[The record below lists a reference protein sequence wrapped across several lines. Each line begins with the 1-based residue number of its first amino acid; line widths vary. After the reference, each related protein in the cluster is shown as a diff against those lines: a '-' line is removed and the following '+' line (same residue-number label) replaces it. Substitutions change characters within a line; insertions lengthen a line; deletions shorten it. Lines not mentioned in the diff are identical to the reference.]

1 MLTVEKLT
9 KLYGNIPAVYNVS
22 FEINKG
28 EIVGLLGHNGAGK
41 TTILKMLG
49 GFIESNHGS
58 IKINGSDINDDP
70 KKSQKDIG
78 YLSDNLS
85 IYPDMSVAEY
95 LDYVCEVKGIKVNK
109 VASEIKRVIRA
120 TDIESKI
127 LSKISTLSKGYELR
141 VGIAQ
146 AILGKPKLL
155 ILDQYTNGLD
165 SKQKN
170 IARELIRDLSKN
182 TTVILSTDIVQEVDA
197 LCSRALIVR
206 DGELVVDAELD
217 ELKKDNILSL
227 STSLNKESL
236 SSVLKQLNGL
246 SLIKKISGVEDKIS
260 YHLELGNNIQV
271 DETIDEISRLIIFSG
286 GTLYSICKKVIDL
299 ETLFREASEIP
310 HHLLATK
317 KLRFINEMEA

>member
-1 MLTVEKLT
+1 MLIVKQLT
-9 KLYGNIPAVYNVS
+9 RLYGNISAVNNVS
-22 FEINKG
+22 FKINKG

-41 TTILKMLG
+41 TTIMKMLS

-58 IKINGSDINDDP
+58 IEINGVDIKDDP
-70 KKSQKDIG
+70 KKAQKDIG
-78 YLSDNLS
+78 YLSENLP
-85 IYPDMSVAEY
+85 IYPEMFVADY
-95 LDYVCEVKGIKVNK
+95 LDYVCKIKGIEVNK

-127 LSKISTLSKGYELR
+127 LSPISTLSRGYKQR

-155 ILDQYTNGLD
+155 ILDEPTNGLD
-165 SKQKN
+165 PKQTN
-170 IARELIRDLSKN
+170 LVRELIRDLSKN
-182 TTVILSTDIVQEVDA
+182 ATVILSTHIMQEVDA

-217 ELKKDNILSL
+217 ELKKSNILSL
-227 STSLNKESL
+227 STSLNEESL
-236 SSVLKQLNGL
+236 SSVLKELNGL
-246 SLIKKISGVEDKIS
+246 SLIKKISGEGDNIS

-271 DETIDEISRLIIFSG
+271 DETIGEISRLIISSG
-286 GTLYSICKKVIDL
+286 GTLYSIYKKVIDL

-310 HHLLATK
+310 HHLLAAK
-317 KLRFINEMEA
+317 KLKEKNEMEV

>member
-9 KLYGNIPAVYNVS
+9 RLYGNISAVNNVS
-22 FEINKG
+22 FKINKG

-41 TTILKMLG
+41 TTIMKMLS

-58 IKINGSDINDDP
+58 IEINGVDIKNDP
-70 KKSQKDIG
+70 KKAQKDIG
-78 YLSDNLS
+78 YLSENLP
-85 IYPDMSVAEY
+85 IYPEMFVADY
-95 LDYVCEVKGIKVNK
+95 LDYVCKIKGIEVNK

-127 LSKISTLSKGYELR
+127 LSPISTLSRGYKQR

-155 ILDQYTNGLD
+155 ILDEPTNGLD
-165 SKQKN
+165 PKQTN
-170 IARELIRDLSKN
+170 LVRELIRDLSKN
-182 TTVILSTDIVQEVDA
+182 ATVILSTHIMQEVDA

-217 ELKKDNILSL
+217 ELKKSNILSL
-227 STSLNKESL
+227 STSLNEESL
-236 SSVLKQLNGL
+236 SSVLKELNGL
-246 SLIKKISGVEDKIS
+246 SLIKKISDEGDNIS

-271 DETIDEISRLIIFSG
+271 DETIGEISRLIISSG
-286 GTLYSICKKVIDL
+286 GALYSIYKKVIDL

-310 HHLLATK
+310 HHLLAAK
-317 KLRFINEMEA
+317 KLKEKNEMEV

>member
-9 KLYGNIPAVYNVS
+9 RLYGNISAVNNVS
-22 FEINKG
+22 FKINKG

-41 TTILKMLG
+41 TTIMKMLS

-58 IKINGSDINDDP
+58 IEINGVDIKDDP
-70 KKSQKDIG
+70 KKAQKDIG
-78 YLSDNLS
+78 YLSENLP
-85 IYPDMSVAEY
+85 IYPEMFVADY
-95 LDYVCEVKGIKVNK
+95 LDYVCKIKGIEVNK

-127 LSKISTLSKGYELR
+127 LSRGYKQR

-155 ILDQYTNGLD
+155 ILDEPTNGLD
-165 SKQKN
+165 PKQTN
-170 IARELIRDLSKN
+170 LVRELIRDLSKN
-182 TTVILSTDIVQEVDA
+182 ATVILSTHIMQEVDA

-217 ELKKDNILSL
+217 ELKKSNILSL
-227 STSLNKESL
+227 STSLNEESL
-236 SSVLKQLNGL
+236 SSVLKELNGL
-246 SLIKKISGVEDKIS
+246 SLIKKISDEGDNIS

-271 DETIDEISRLIIFSG
+271 DETIGEISRLIISSG
-286 GTLYSICKKVIDL
+286 GALYSIYKKVIDL
-299 ETLFREASEIP
+299 ETLFRETSEIP
-310 HHLLATK
+310 HHLLAAR
-317 KLRFINEMEA
+317 KLKEKNEMEV

>member
-9 KLYGNIPAVYNVS
+9 RLYGNISAVNNVS
-22 FEINKG
+22 FKINKG

-41 TTILKMLG
+41 TTIMKMLS

-58 IKINGSDINDDP
+58 IEINGVDIKDDP
-70 KKSQKDIG
+70 KKAQKDIG
-78 YLSDNLS
+78 YLSENLP
-85 IYPDMSVAEY
+85 IYPEMFVADY
-95 LDYVCEVKGIKVNK
+95 LDYVCKIKGIEVNK

-127 LSKISTLSKGYELR
+127 LSPISTLSRGYKQR

-155 ILDQYTNGLD
+155 ILDEPTNGLD
-165 SKQKN
+165 PKQTN
-170 IARELIRDLSKN
+170 LVRELIRDLSKN
-182 TTVILSTDIVQEVDA
+182 ATVILSTHIMQEVDA

-217 ELKKDNILSL
+217 ELKKSNILSL
-227 STSLNKESL
+227 STSLNEESL
-236 SSVLKQLNGL
+236 SSVLKELNGL
-246 SLIKKISGVEDKIS
+246 SLIKKISDEGDNIS

-271 DETIDEISRLIIFSG
+271 DETIGEISRLIISSG
-286 GTLYSICKKVIDL
+286 GALYSIYKKVIDL

-310 HHLLATK
+310 HHLLAAK
-317 KLRFINEMEA
+317 KLKEKNEMEA

>member
-9 KLYGNIPAVYNVS
+9 RLYGNISAVNNVS
-22 FEINKG
+22 FKINKG

-41 TTILKMLG
+41 TTIMKMLS

-58 IKINGSDINDDP
+58 IEINGVDIKNDP
-70 KKSQKDIG
+70 KKAQKDIG
-78 YLSDNLS
+78 YLSENLP
-85 IYPDMSVAEY
+85 IYPEMFVADY
-95 LDYVCEVKGIKVNK
+95 LDYVCKIKGIEVNK

-127 LSKISTLSKGYELR
+127 LSPISTLSRGYKQR

-155 ILDQYTNGLD
+155 ILDEPTNGLD
-165 SKQKN
+165 PKQTN
-170 IARELIRDLSKN
+170 LVRELIRDLSKN
-182 TTVILSTDIVQEVDA
+182 ATVILSTHIMQEVDA

-217 ELKKDNILSL
+217 ELKKSNILSL
-227 STSLNKESL
+227 STSLNEESL
-236 SSVLKQLNGL
+236 SSVLKELNGL
-246 SLIKKISGVEDKIS
+246 SLIKKISDEGDNIS

-271 DETIDEISRLIIFSG
+271 DETIGEISRLIISSG
-286 GTLYSICKKVIDL
+286 GALYSIYKKVIDL

-310 HHLLATK
+310 HHLLAAR
-317 KLRFINEMEA
+317 KLKEKNEMEV